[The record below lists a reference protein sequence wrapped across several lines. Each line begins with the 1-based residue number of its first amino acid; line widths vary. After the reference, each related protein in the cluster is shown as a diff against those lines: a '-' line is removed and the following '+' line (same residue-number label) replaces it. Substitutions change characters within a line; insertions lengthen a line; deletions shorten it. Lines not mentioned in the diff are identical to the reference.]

1 MNSLLN
7 KIFRDKKEP
16 LYGRQT
22 DMIKVKA
29 FAPSVLKKI
38 MAEYYPQY
46 FKGGFVGIILVD
58 WWRRKIC

>member
-1 MNSLLN
+1 
-7 KIFRDKKEP
+7 
-16 LYGRQT
+16 
-22 DMIKVKA
+22 MIKVKA